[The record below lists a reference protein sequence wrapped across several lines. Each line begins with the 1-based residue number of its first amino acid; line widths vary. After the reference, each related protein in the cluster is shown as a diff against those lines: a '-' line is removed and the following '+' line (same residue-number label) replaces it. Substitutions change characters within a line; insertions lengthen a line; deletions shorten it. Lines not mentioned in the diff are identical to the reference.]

1 MKFKK
6 DDRVSLS
13 DLGIQ
18 KYKQFNRGVIFTVLK
33 SYYSKCKCQY
43 VVKKNDLEL
52 FIFDEVYL
60 NLVKVYER
68 NSNNNVNHP
77 NHYNKGKYE
86 VIDVIEDWNL
96 GFHLDNAIKYIAR
109 APYKGKFKED
119 IEKAIWY
126 LQRKIKLEESKNEK

>member
-1 MKFKK
+1 M
-6 DDRVSLS
+6 
-13 DLGIQ
+13 
-18 KYKQFNRGVIFTVLK
+18 
-33 SYYSKCKCQY
+33 
-43 VVKKNDLEL
+43 KKNSE
-52 FIFDEVYL
+52 
-60 NLVKVYER
+60 NT
-68 NSNNNVNHP
+68 NNVNHP

-126 LQRKIKLEESKNEK
+126 LQRKIKLEESNNGE